1 MLDIQGAVWSR
12 LSADATLLALLA
24 SYADGPGGKGLVSD
38 PVPDDLLVNDTK
50 PVCIVSAPL
59 SNEADDSFTEDLR
72 RADVSVRLYHKP
84 AGSSLALEQ
93 AAERVR
99 TLIKTWPAGA
109 ITGGTLL
116 AATVSGPVVGPTDD
130 PSLDGRVITAR
141 LIIQET

>member
-24 SYADGPGGKGLVSD
+24 SYGVGKAVVSD
-38 PVPDDLLVNDTK
+38 PVPDDLLVTDTK
-50 PVCIVSAPL
+50 PICIVSAPL

-72 RADVSVRLYHKP
+72 RADLSVRLYHKP
-84 AGSSLALEQ
+84 TGSSLPLEQ

-99 TLIKTWPAGA
+99 MLIKTWPAGA

>member
-24 SYADGPGGKGLVSD
+24 SYGAGKAVVSD
-38 PVPDDLLVNDTK
+38 PVPDDLLVTSAL

-72 RADVSVRLYHKP
+72 RAEVSVRLYHKP

-99 TLIKTWPAGA
+99 TLIKSWPAGA